1 MDALDDP
8 DESILRPPWGQLGR
22 AATLAAVS
30 AVCKLYL
37 NLLVRNQDPSPYS
50 ADLRACSFSRTKVHM
65 HASMHTTL
73 TQASNWRAPI
83 KHDLQTFESI
93 K

>member
-30 AVCKLYL
+30 ALGKLFLQVL
-37 NLLVRNQDPSPYS
+37 NGTDVRNGDALMKAVYAREPRTGLITVSNHTRC
-50 ADLRACSFSRTKVHM
+50 ARCRAHLLCT
-65 HASMHTTL
+65 AC
-73 TQASNWRAPI
+73 
-83 KHDLQTFESI
+83 
-93 K
+93 